1 MSHSRDDFARSVER
15 YFAALDSLDVEATVA
30 CFAEDGSL
38 ECVSDGRRAVGP
50 EQLREFVAG
59 VTDGSLGM
67 VHDVVRLVIDVDA
80 GECATEQDYRDRRS
94 DGRVYDERTC
104 NFFSFAADGRLRH
117 VRFWRGASAAGR

>member
-1 MSHSRDDFARSVER
+1 MSLNRDEIARSVER

-50 EQLREFVAG
+50 EQLRDFVSG
-59 VTDGSLGM
+59 VTDGSQGM
-67 VHDVVRLVIDVDA
+67 VHALVTLVIDVDA
-80 GECATEQDYRDRRS
+80 GECATEQDYHDRRS

-104 NFFSFAADGRLRH
+104 NFFSFAPDGRLRR
-117 VRFWRGASAAGR
+117 VRFWRGFSAAGR